1 MSSKSGKARY
11 VACTAVLL
19 ALLVGLQFVTKA
31 FGQFVTGSCV
41 NLILTVAAICCGPA
55 CGLTVALLSPFF
67 AFLLGIGPAFIQ
79 IVPFI
84 AVGNAVYVML
94 IDAIFRKNKGAKDSA
109 LSFAAICAAAL
120 CKFTVLY
127 ALVAKVVVPSLGLP
141 EAKTAVVSASFSW
154 PQLVTGLIGGILAAE
169 ISPVVKKAMK

>member
-19 ALLVGLQFVTKA
+19 ALLVGLQLVTKA

-41 NLILTVAAICCGPA
+41 NLVLAVAVLCCGPA
-55 CGLTVALLSPFF
+55 SGLTVALLSPFF

-84 AVGNAVYVML
+84 ALANAVYLLL
-94 IDAIFRKNKGAKDSA
+94 IHFLGRKNR
-109 LSFAAICAAAL
+109 FAGLGVAAV
-120 CKFTVLY
+120 CKFAVLY
-127 ALVAKVVVPSLGLP
+127 LLVAKLLVPTLGLP
-141 EAKTAVVSASFSW
+141 DAKMSVVSAGFSW
-154 PQLVTGLIGGILAAE
+154 PQLVTALIGGLLAAE
-169 ISPVVKKAMK
+169 IAPLVKKAVK

>member
-1 MSSKSGKARY
+1 MSPQKEKTHF
-11 VACTAVLL
+11 VAYTAVLL

-41 NLILTVAAICCGPA
+41 NLILAVAAICCGPA

-94 IDAIFRKNKGAKDSA
+94 TDMIFRKSKDGKGGAPA
-109 LSFAAICAAAL
+109 FAAIVAAAF
-120 CKFTVLY
+120 CKFIVLY
-127 ALVAKVVVPSLGLP
+127 VLVAKLVVPSLGLP
-141 EAKTAVVSASFSW
+141 EAKVSVVSASFSW
-154 PQLVTGLIGGILAAE
+154 PQLVTALIGGLLAAE
-169 ISPVVKKAMK
+169 IAPLVKKAVK